1 MLCQPRYQREPSS
14 RSRGDT
20 TIDRFGAWTSGV
32 KKYATSALSSP
43 GKEQLLVIDDGLLD
57 EIDSDESDLDIMEPA
72 TKKARVNEEAL
83 QLTGY
88 PLLPAD
94 DMDIESASDSDSF
107 RSDTMD
113 ANHHDLYDNDKD
125 DASNGKEDAS
135 IGTDDGESLHTFF
148 DEELQTLQHG
158 TDSHLFF
165 DCVQPLPQG
174 IYVHSHAFPHTEF
187 HQPFVCPP
195 DCLLPTLADAQEI
208 MTAQEQRSCQSSE
221 IAHRYI
227 YICQLSFW
235 NVATIE
241 SLRDKLLDLT
251 KANHMDIVMLG
262 QGFTNTV
269 WSHTETLQHD
279 AQKLWYYLQKFGRV
293 QYDTVVT
300 DYQTVPITDVT
311 LSFLLMLPIKAVF
324 GYLAYHGV
332 ALSAIP
338 WKFLSSDSALLQL
351 PVSTRVPYS
360 AWCEYL
366 IVLLDYLH
374 ELFHNEEDS
383 FQLMHTQFVV
393 LSSPTLTNRDAEVFV
408 NHHFPDEGRLLTVSN
423 TIGKSGDHL
432 ALIQRVSAF
441 AKRRKY
447 KAEVYEYCS
456 PKWVKFQYYLL
467 HNSYPPTLSS
477 QQAIDEHC
485 VLAIAKS
492 VPDRHRL
499 GISALWYNRKA
510 RVGGNTETYGSR
522 SRLHVFLVAA

>member
-1 MLCQPRYQREPSS
+1 MTTKQYTVSIVQQPRYQLEPSS

-20 TIDRFGAWTSGV
+20 TIDRFGAWASGV

-57 EIDSDESDLDIMEPA
+57 EIDSDESDIDIKEPTA
-72 TKKARVNEEAL
+72 KKVRINDEAL
-83 QLTGY
+83 QSTGY
-88 PLLPAD
+88 PLLPVD

-107 RSDTMD
+107 RNETMD
-113 ANHHDLYDNDKD
+113 ANHHELDDNDRD
-125 DASNGKEDAS
+125 DASNSKE
-135 IGTDDGESLHTFF
+135 DDGESLHTFF

-165 DCVQPLPQG
+165 DCIQPLPQG
-174 IYVHSHAFPHTEF
+174 VYVHSHTLPHTEGVF

-195 DCLLPTLADAQEI
+195 DCLLTTFADAQEI
-208 MTAQEQRSCQSSE
+208 MTAQEQHSCQSGE
-221 IAHRYI
+221 IVHRYI
-227 YICQLSFW
+227 YLCQLSFW
-235 NVATIE
+235 HVTTIE

-293 QYDTVVT
+293 QYNTVVT

-338 WKFLSSDSALLQL
+338 WKLLSSVSTPSQL

-360 AWCEYL
+360 AWREYL

-383 FQLMHTQFVV
+383 FQLMHTPSAV
-393 LSSPTLTNRDAEVFV
+393 LPSPTLTIRDAEVFV
-408 NHHFPDEGRLLTVSN
+408 NHHFPDEGRL
-423 TIGKSGDHL
+423 
-432 ALIQRVSAF
+432 QRASSF

-447 KAEVYEYCS
+447 KAEVYEQCS
-456 PKWVKFQYYLL
+456 PKWVTFLYYRL
-467 HNSYPPTLSS
+467 HNSYPPALTS
-477 QQAIDEHC
+477 QQARDEHC
-485 VLAIAKS
+485 VLAIAQS
-492 VPDRHRL
+492 VPIAIAWL
-499 GISALWYNRKA
+499 
-510 RVGGNTETYGSR
+510 
-522 SRLHVFLVAA
+522 